1 MNLPIMKLEDTPEWA
16 IDKTS
21 GLLKLDLAI
30 IVVLVLWALILKVSQ
45 AVTLWPQ
52 PVFTVVILG

>member
-1 MNLPIMKLEDTPEWA
+1 MYEMNLPIMKLEDTPEWA

-45 AVTLWPQ
+45 AVTL
-52 PVFTVVILG
+52 